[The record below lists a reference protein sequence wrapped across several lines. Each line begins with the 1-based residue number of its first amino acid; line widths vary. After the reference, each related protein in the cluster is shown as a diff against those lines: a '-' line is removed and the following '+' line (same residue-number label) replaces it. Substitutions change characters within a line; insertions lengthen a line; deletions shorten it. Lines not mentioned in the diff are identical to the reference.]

1 MTQKSGV
8 KLLQEALLRALA
20 VEVAALGFTPRI
32 KQQEF
37 IRVVG
42 DCTWVVHV
50 GFVRHRDD
58 VDATIDL
65 GVLLA
70 PVEQSFTKTGL
81 DQLGSATI
89 GAELGNLVDRRPR
102 RWTVETE
109 ADAARVASEMR
120 SEIEKF
126 AIDWLQ
132 RFSRLETVYETLVAN
147 DLQSRLIMPLQM
159 KRCLILLALAL
170 LLRTR
175 EEAQRISLECRAFL
189 SSRAEPMLHTFD
201 GYAKK
206 LLES

>member
-1 MTQKSGV
+1 MTEEVGV
-8 KLLQEALLRALA
+8 KFLQDALLKLLA
-20 VEVAALGFTPRI
+20 VEVASLGFTPRV
-32 KQQEF
+32 KQQKF
-37 IRVVG
+37 IRTVG

-50 GFVRHRDD
+50 GFVRHRLD

-65 GVLLA
+65 GVLIT
-70 PVEQSFTKTGL
+70 PVEQLFAKTGL

-102 RWTVETE
+102 RWTIEAE
-109 ADAARVASEMR
+109 ADVARVASEMR

-126 AIDWLQ
+126 GIDWLQ

-159 KRCLILLALAL
+159 KRCVILLTLAL
-170 LLRTR
+170 LLRTK
-175 EEAQRISLECRAFL
+175 EDAQQISLECRSFL
-189 SSRAEPMLHTFD
+189 SGRAEPMLDTFD
-201 GYAKK
+201 DYVAK

>member
-1 MTQKSGV
+1 MTEEVGIKF
-8 KLLQEALLRALA
+8 LQDALLKVLA
-20 VEVAALGFTPRI
+20 VEAASLGFTPRI
-32 KQQEF
+32 KQQKF

-50 GFVRHRDD
+50 GFVRHQHD

-65 GVLLA
+65 GVLIT
-70 PVEQSFTKTGL
+70 PVEQLFAKAGL
-81 DQLGSATI
+81 DKLGSATI

-102 RWTVETE
+102 RWTIETE

-126 AIDWLQ
+126 GIDWLQ

-147 DLQSRLIMPLQM
+147 DLQSRLIMPLQV

-170 LLRTR
+170 LLRTK
-175 EEAQRISLECRAFL
+175 EEAQQVSLECRAFL
-189 SSRAEPMLHTFD
+189 VDRAEPMLPTFD
-201 GYAKK
+201 DYAAK